1 VAEQERL
8 TNKERREK
16 ARDERKAKEAE
27 AARKKKKG
35 NLRNGV
41 VTFAIVAVVAA
52 VLLQAFTG
60 GPDSIDEQ
68 IELIS
73 TQVED
78 ARLAAGCEILAEQEP
93 LEDRSHVEQASQL
106 DADTVYTDTRPTH
119 SGPHTVGIH
128 PVIPD
133 ASNQIDEI
141 SSTHNLEHGA
151 IIVWY
156 DPDQVEGDTPA
167 EIGDWAEQLN
177 DNGFAR
183 AQAGVGI
190 LSSPYEDPG
199 IDSGKA
205 FAFRAWGTAMDCD
218 EWDEDV
224 AYGFVLDHYGTHGIG
239 PERTIAPFPNDVLG
253 YVDQETPDTS
263 PEDAPLDEGF
273 EDVDAED
280 VEDADSE
287 DELLEDEDADPLE
300 EPGDA
305 DDEDAAS

>member
-1 VAEQERL
+1 VAEKERL
-8 TNKERREK
+8 TNKERREQ
-16 ARDERKAKEAE
+16 AREERKAKEAE
-27 AARKKKKG
+27 AARKKKTG
-35 NLRNGV
+35 NLRTGL
-41 VTFAIVAVVAA
+41 VTFAIVAVVGA
-52 VLLQAFTG
+52 VLLQALTG
-60 GPDSIDEQ
+60 GPESIDDQ

-73 TQVED
+73 SQVED
-78 ARLAAGCEILAEQEP
+78 ARLAAGCEVLTEQQP
-93 LEDRSHVEQASQL
+93 LEDRSHFENSSGVNA
-106 DADTVYTDTRPTH
+106 DAVYTDTRPTH

-128 PVIPD
+128 PVTPA
-133 ASNQIDEI
+133 ASNQIDEV
-141 SSTHNLEHGA
+141 SSTHNLEHGS

-156 DPDQVEGDTPA
+156 DPDQVDGGTPG

-239 PERTIAPFPNDVLG
+239 PERTLAPFPNDVLG

-263 PEDAPLDEGF
+263 PDEAPLDEGF
-273 EDVDAED
+273 EDVDESD
-280 VEDADSE
+280 LDDADSE

-300 EPGDA
+300 DA
-305 DDEDAAS
+305 DEDDTDG